1 MTVHRSG
8 EHVEVV
14 GIRADDDIVAAKGSF
29 NDRRVDDIGACGI
42 GKEFTHAPRLMVV
55 QFFDIAA
62 DEETWQMRLAAAA
75 APPLGHDRRWDGG
88 HLA

>member
-1 MTVHRSG
+1 MTVHRIG

-14 GIRADDDIVAAKGSF
+14 GIRADDDVVAAKGSF

-62 DEETWQMRLAAAA
+62 DEET
-75 APPLGHDRRWDGG
+75 
-88 HLA
+88 

>member
-1 MTVHRSG
+1 MHRSG

-14 GIRADDDIVAAKGSF
+14 WFRADDDVVAAKGSF
-29 NDRRVDDIGACGI
+29 NDRGVDDIGACGV
-42 GKEFTHAPRLMVV
+42 GKEFTHAPRLIVV

-62 DEETWQMRLAAAA
+62 AEEARQARLAAAA
-75 APPLGHDRRWDGG
+75 APPLGHDRRRDGG